1 MTNKKKYHD
10 IVSQIKERLDN
21 IYILNTTV
29 SFYLFFVILY
39 KKLINFDLD
48 QRAAA
53 VSFSFLLAVFPGIL
67 FLFTMIPYIPIHN
80 LDIQIMGFMKAI
92 MPDALFDNVES
103 TISEIISRPRMD
115 ILSFGFFFAFF
126 AATNGMMSLM
136 RAFNMALR
144 QREKRNFF
152 KARWIAFLL
161 TVILIIVLLVAIG
174 VLIIAKITLSYLV
187 TKGFLAEGF
196 NYIGIKFIG
205 YLTVFLIFFFGIS
218 CIYYFAPAIHRK
230 LKFFN
235 FGSILASILCIVS
248 TNLFSYYIE
257 NFNSYNKLY
266 GSIGTLI
273 ALMVWTY
280 LIALI
285 LILGFEV
292 NISFRSAMSREY
304 KKTP

>member
-103 TISEIISRPRMD
+103 TISEIINRPRMD

-196 NYIGIKFIG
+196 NYIGIKLIG